1 MNLNTSKP
9 GLSAATR
16 RAALLALCLGL
27 VASHPA
33 AAAQQTSSA
42 PAAETISDEDMDP
55 GLDDSFNIA
64 DLRPQYK
71 ACVNASGGVM
81 PKVQACQEQ
90 EFVYQRGRMR
100 AALARINAGPDS
112 YFKDEIGN
120 WQHVYMQG
128 TDINCTNVEE
138 RGPAGEGLSCRINR
152 YANRARALEGLA
164 DMADK
169 AYSKGN

>member
-1 MNLNTSKP
+1 MNLNTSNLA
-9 GLSAATR
+9 LSAAAR
-16 RAALLALCLGL
+16 RAAVLVLCLGL
-27 VASHPA
+27 VAANA
-33 AAAQQTSSA
+33 AAPQTSSA
-42 PAAETISDEDMDP
+42 RAAETISDEDMDP
-55 GLDDSFNIA
+55 GLDDSYNIA

-71 ACVNASGGVM
+71 ACINASDAVM

-100 AALARINAGPDS
+100 AALNRIDAGPDS
-112 YFKDEIGN
+112 YLKDEIGN
-120 WQHVYMQG
+120 WQHIYMQS
-128 TDINCTNVEE
+128 TKINCTNVEE

-169 AYSKGN
+169 AYAKGK